1 MNLFAIWMV
10 QFCFCIQRN
19 LRSRTMAGRCLFY
32 KKLPKFLLLPRSST
46 TTKQS
51 TIHNILQD
59 TFWRPLNNFVR
70 MNLGVPFSTYLQ
82 RPISPVIRPR
92 PDLRYCVLESSF
104 CFVSVPGKLLL
115 WLLCCPSRPNKTLY
129 KGEIPNCIANCRNA
143 FLMIGLRYQIRRHRP
158 NIPL

>member
-70 MNLGVPFSTYLQ
+70 MNLGVPFSTYLSRHPTQ
-82 RPISPVIRPR
+82 AR
-92 PDLRYCVLESSF
+92 PDRRLYIVYWKVLSALYRF
-104 CFVSVPGKLLL
+104 PVSYYNGYYVVHPDPIKPFINITQAKFQTVSLIVEM
-115 WLLCCPSRPNKTLY
+115 PS
-129 KGEIPNCIANCRNA
+129 
-143 FLMIGLRYQIRRHRP
+143 
-158 NIPL
+158 